1 MTYFIGIDPGLSGAI
16 ARYDPATN
24 DLAVYDVPTHEL
36 KRNGK
41 TKREVDLHSLA
52 RIMDDLTTLPDGSIL
67 IEQVGS
73 MPGQGVSSVF
83 AFGKVYG
90 ILLGVSAATFVPLDT
105 VTPAVWK
112 KVMGVTASKD
122 GSRAKASSLLPQW
135 SHYWARVKDDGRAE
149 AALLAIYAARKDE
162 K

>member
-16 ARYDPATN
+16 ARYDPETN
-24 DLAVYDVPTHEL
+24 DLAVYDVPTYEL

-52 RIMDDLTTLPDGSIL
+52 RIMDDLTKLPGGSII
-67 IEQVGS
+67 IESVAS
-73 MPGQGVSSVF
+73 RPGQGVSSVF

-112 KVMGVTASKD
+112 KAMGVTASKD

-135 SHYWARVKDDGRAE
+135 SHYWRRVKDDGRSE
-149 AALLAIYAARKDE
+149 ASLLAIYASRRE
-162 K
+162 Q

>member
-16 ARYDPATN
+16 ARYEPETGG
-24 DLAVYDVPTHEL
+24 LIVHDVPTYEL

-41 TKREVDLHSLA
+41 AKREVDLHVLA
-52 RIMDDLTTLPDGSIL
+52 RIMDDLTKEPGGSI
-67 IEQVGS
+67 IVEQVGS

-90 ILLGVSAATFVPLDT
+90 ILLGVSAATFVPLEG

-112 KVMGVTASKD
+112 KAMGVTASKD
-122 GSRAKASSLLPQW
+122 GSRAKASALLPKW
-135 SHYWARVKDDGRAE
+135 SHYWSRAKDDGRAE
-149 AALLAIYAARKDE
+149 AALLAIYASKKSA
-162 K
+162 

>member
-1 MTYFIGIDPGLSGAI
+1 MTYYIGIDPGLSGAV
-16 ARYDPATN
+16 ARYDPETN
-24 DLAVYDVPTHEL
+24 GLIVHDVPTHEL

-52 RIMDDLTTLPDGSIL
+52 RIMDDLTKEPGGSIL

-112 KVMGVTASKD
+112 KAMGVTASKD
-122 GSRAKASSLLPQW
+122 GARAKASAILPGW
-135 SHYWARVKDDGRAE
+135 SNLWARVKDDGRAE
-149 AALLAIYAARKDE
+149 ASLLAVYAARRM
-162 K
+162 